1 MLSKVL
7 TIEQPQSFELCTFV
21 PFTCF

>member
-1 MLSKVL
+1 MVL
-7 TIEQPQSFELCTFV
+7 AIEQPQSFETCTFV